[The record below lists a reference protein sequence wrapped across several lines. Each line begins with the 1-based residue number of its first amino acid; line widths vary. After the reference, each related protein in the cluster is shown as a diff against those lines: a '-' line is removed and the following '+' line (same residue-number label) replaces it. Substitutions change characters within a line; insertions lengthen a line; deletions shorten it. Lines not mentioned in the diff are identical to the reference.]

1 MFFIY
6 MLKFLY
12 CFYVYSTF
20 LLSLLFQLFIIT
32 HSNDNVLILVTKT
45 SNVMICFSHM
55 KGHANLWISKKVT
68 KTNAPSIFCFKPNL
82 FFCYIKMFLLSSQSK
97 PIMRLQNALN
107 TQEFQYVAKV
117 DLLFPKPSKV
127 YDSADIIQQKPIIQI
142 CNSHLAL
149 LSYFDNDLWFHKL
162 VMFNGLTEKIAE
174 SRKSLLG
181 INLRKKIIYNSYIK
195 CKLL

>member
-1 MFFIY
+1 
-6 MLKFLY
+6 MLHMY
-12 CFYVYSTF
+12 ATF
-20 LLSLLFQLFIIT
+20 LLRLLFQLFIIT

-68 KTNAPSIFCFKPNL
+68 KKNAPSIFCFKLNL
-82 FFCYIKMFLLSSQSK
+82 FFCDVKMFLLSSQSE
-97 PIMRLQNALN
+97 PIMRPQNALN
-107 TQEFQYVAKV
+107 TLEYQYVAKV

-162 VMFNGLTEKIAE
+162 VIFNGLTEKIAE
-174 SRKSLLG
+174 SRKSFLG
-181 INLRKKIIYNSYIK
+181 INLRQKIIHNSQIK
-195 CKLL
+195 CKVL

>member
-6 MLKFLY
+6 MLKFLH
-12 CFYVYSTF
+12 CFYVVCYLFAELIVSTF
-20 LLSLLFQLFIIT
+20 YYYSFQRQCTNIGYKNVEC
-32 HSNDNVLILVTKT
+32 ND
-45 SNVMICFSHM
+45 MFSHM

-68 KTNAPSIFCFKPNL
+68 KKNAPSIFCFKLNL
-82 FFCYIKMFLLSSQSK
+82 FFCDVKMFLLSSQSE
-97 PIMRLQNALN
+97 PIMRPQNALN
-107 TQEFQYVAKV
+107 TLEYQYVAKV

-162 VMFNGLTEKIAE
+162 VIFNGLTEKIAE
-174 SRKSLLG
+174 SRKSFLG
-181 INLRKKIIYNSYIK
+181 INLRKKIIHNSQIK
-195 CKLL
+195 CKVL